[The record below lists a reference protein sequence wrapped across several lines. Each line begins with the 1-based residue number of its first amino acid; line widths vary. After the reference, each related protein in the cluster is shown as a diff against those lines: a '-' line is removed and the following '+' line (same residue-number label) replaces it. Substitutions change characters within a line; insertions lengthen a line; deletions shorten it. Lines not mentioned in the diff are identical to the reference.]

1 MAEFFPPLYQLLNMR
16 ETENPTE
23 MSALLPEDGES
34 KLEID
39 LGDRSY
45 QIHVVAYGLTTLHQ
59 HSALPDAPSAM
70 VVTNTTVWP
79 LHGLSLLQSLQQRYP
94 VVHVVQLP
102 DGEEHKTWQTLNLIF
117 DALLK
122 NGCDRKT
129 VLFALGGG
137 VVGDMTGFAAACYMR
152 GVPFVQ
158 VPTTLLAQV
167 DSSVGGKT
175 AINHPLGK
183 NMIGAFY
190 QPLLVVCD
198 LSTLDTLPQRE
209 LSAGLAEVIKY
220 GPIADMAFM
229 EWLES
234 SMDALLARDRDALAY
249 AVRRSC
255 EIKAWVVG
263 QDEREAGLR
272 AILNFGHTF
281 GHAIEAGMGY
291 GAWLHGEGV
300 GAGMVMAIEL
310 SHRLGLVDAAY
321 VQRLRALVQRAG
333 LPLHGPI
340 LDAADNAGRYLE
352 LMRVDKKAEAGE
364 IRFVLIDGP
373 GRAVVRAAPDALV
386 REVIDACC
394 L

>member
-1 MAEFFPPLYQLLNMR
+1 MAPPVASPAPQAHAGR
-16 ETENPTE
+16 V
-23 MSALLPEDGES
+23 
-34 KLEID
+34 EIA

-45 QIHVVAYGLTTLHQ
+45 GIEIGAGLLGDARTYG
-59 HSALPDAPSAM
+59 ALPRAARALI
-70 VVTNTTVWP
+70 VTNETVAP
-79 LHGLSLLQSLQQRYP
+79 LYAEPLRAALSAHYAD
-94 VVHVVQLP
+94 VVLAVLP
-102 DGEEHKTWQTLNLIF
+102 DGEEHKDWPTLNRIF
-117 DALLK
+117 DALLSH
-122 NGCDRKT
+122 GCDRKT

-137 VVGDMTGFAAACYMR
+137 VVGDMTGFAAASYMR

-190 QPLLVVCD
+190 QPQLVVCD
-198 LSTLDTLPQRE
+198 LATLATLPARE

-220 GPIADMAFM
+220 GPIADMEFLA
-229 EWLES
+229 WLE
-234 SMDALLARDRDALAY
+234 DHVEALRAGDHAALAH

-291 GAWLHGEGV
+291 GVWLHGEGV
-300 GAGMVMAIEL
+300 GAGMVMAAEL
-310 SHRLGLVDAAY
+310 SRRLGLVDEAFTA
-321 VQRLRALVQRAG
+321 RLRRLVERAG
-333 LPLHGPI
+333 LPVRGAV
-340 LDAADNAGRYLE
+340 LDPADNAGRYLE
-352 LMRVDKKAEAGE
+352 LMRLDKKSEGGE
-364 IRFVLIDGP
+364 IRFVVIDGP
-373 GRAVVRAAPDALV
+373 GRAAVRPAPDALV
-386 REVIDACC
+386 REVIGACC
-394 L
+394 A